1 MSASESIHFKIS
13 HQLNGEDW
21 ILLDSLSISR
31 QFQSPGEKMPSRYQI
46 GSGKSVLCLGPFLQ
60 TDKPIGGLGGARQ
73 SGSSPVVAENALP
86 SRCVSIFLMTMGS
99 SRQLLPAWLYLLHP
113 CSRMLAATSLEMTC
127 MDTLMPRAHGCAGAV
142 KSSGSNMTWVV
153 PLRQGVFNS

>member
-31 QFQSPGEKMPSRYQI
+31 QFESPDEKMLSRYQI
-46 GSGKSVLCLGPFLQ
+46 GSGKSVLWLGPFLQ
-60 TDKPIGGLGGARQ
+60 TDKTIGGLGGARQ

-86 SRCVSIFLMTMGS
+86 SRCASIFLMTMGS
-99 SRQLLPAWLYLLHP
+99 SPKV
-113 CSRMLAATSLEMTC
+113 
-127 MDTLMPRAHGCAGAV
+127 GA
-142 KSSGSNMTWVV
+142 
-153 PLRQGVFNS
+153 LRQCWQ